1 MLLWS
6 YGSKSECCCQ
16 ESPPSALQ
24 HKCEASSCH
33 KSENILF
40 ECSFISLQLS
50 HVRRHACNRCRRSFV
65 CVARRA
71 EQARWGLSDPTRRPG
86 ANAGAL
92 RQGAQSLRHDHAF
105 KVCFTCL
112 FDVLWPKLWP
122 KLQYASRRSFCACSE
137 TNLLSFFHRL
147 ISLIFMSG
155 TPHNRSGLAE

>member
-1 MLLWS
+1 MLVWS

-71 EQARWGLSDPTRRPG
+71 EQARWGFGDPTRRPG

-92 RQGAQSLRHDHAF
+92 RQGAQSLRHDHAS
-105 KVCFTCL
+105 K
-112 FDVLWPKLWP
+112 
-122 KLQYASRRSFCACSE
+122 YASLASSMSCGRSSGRSCNMPHDEAFARAPKP
-137 TNLLSFFHRL
+137 TYISFFHRL